1 VRVRARAGVVI
12 VASLALVGGL
22 TPSPM
27 AVAGVLRSGTA
38 DRKHQID
45 RQLDD
50 LRESL
55 EGTSKKLVDAAVDLK
70 RAQEEQKDAQADLV
84 AAQAEAAEAQ
94 RKDDELA
101 AKLTIA
107 QAAVD
112 KATRE
117 LQARQ
122 AEERA
127 TVARLGAI
135 AREAYVG
142 ARLSGL
148 SIALDAQSPAQFAD
162 RVNAAGTALRQQNGT
177 LARLAVQQ
185 TETRAR
191 KTKLAAAED
200 AVAELKKQ
208 SAALLVVKRAAESRA
223 EAANKRIAD
232 LVAKQRRAV
241 ATISAR
247 KKSEKRRIASL
258 EVQQKKLTR
267 LLRSRAA
274 RYTGGGGG
282 GGSSN
287 AGSGLSYPVNAP
299 ITSGFGMRYHPILHY
314 SRLHAGTD
322 FGAACGTPVRAAA
335 SGRIV
340 RAGWVGGFGNQVLI
354 AHGQMKGKQLASSY
368 NHLSRIVVR
377 SGSVSRGQLIA
388 YSGTTGLST
397 GCHLHF
403 EVYVNGTHVNPMNW
417 L

>member
-1 VRVRARAGVVI
+1 VAVVAGLWV
-12 VASLALVGGL
+12 VGGVS
-22 TPSPM
+22 PSS
-27 AVAGVLRSGTA
+27 VAHASSVQQAGA
-38 DRKHQID
+38 AERKQQLD

-55 EGTSKKLVDAAVDLK
+55 EGTSKKLVDAAVTLE
-70 RAQEEQKDAQADLV
+70 RAQAGQKDAQAEL
-84 AAQAEAAEAQ
+84 AQAQAEAATAQ
-94 RKDDELA
+94 AKDDLLA
-101 AKLTIA
+101 AELTVA

-122 AEERA
+122 AQENA
-127 TVARLGAI
+127 TRGRLGAI

-142 ARLSGL
+142 SRLTGL

-162 RVNAAGTALRQQNGT
+162 RVNAAGTALRQQNST
-177 LARLAVQQ
+177 LAELANEQA
-185 TETRAR
+185 ETRAR
-191 KTKLAAAED
+191 KSKLTAAE
-200 AVAELKKQ
+200 AQVASLKKQ
-208 SAALLVVKRAAESRA
+208 SEHLLAQKKKAEEKAAAADA
-223 EAANKRIAD
+223 KIAA
-232 LVAKQRRAV
+232 LVAKQQRAV

-247 KKSEKRRIASL
+247 KKAERQRVASL
-258 EVQQKKLTR
+258 EKQQRKLAR
-267 LLRSRAA
+267 LLRTSTAH
-274 RYTGGGGG
+274 YSGGG
-282 GGSSN
+282 GGST
-287 AGSGLSYPVNAP
+287 LSYPVHAP

-322 FGAACGTPVRAAA
+322 FGAACGTPVHAAA
-335 SGRIV
+335 SGKVV
-340 RAGWVGGFGNQVLI
+340 RAGWVGGFGNQVLV
-354 AHGQMKGKQLASSY
+354 AHGRMKGKQLASSY

-377 SGSVSRGQLIA
+377 SGHVSRGQLIA

>member
-1 VRVRARAGVVI
+1 MRVSVRAGVAV
-12 VASLALVGGL
+12 VAALTLVGGL
-22 TPSPM
+22 TPSAQSVVRPP
-27 AVAGVLRSGTA
+27 AAAS
-38 DRKHQID
+38 DRKRQID
-45 RQLDD
+45 RELDD

-55 EGTSKKLVDAAVDLK
+55 EGTSKKLADAAVDLR
-70 RAQEEQKDAQADLV
+70 RAQEEQEDARAELA
-84 AAQAEAAEAQ
+84 AAQAEAAQAQ
-94 RKDDELA
+94 REDDELA

-122 AEERA
+122 AEERS
-127 TVARLGAI
+127 TLARLGSI

-142 ARLSGL
+142 VRLSGL
-148 SIALDAQSPAQFAD
+148 SIALNAQSPAQFAD
-162 RVNAAGTALRQQNGT
+162 RVNAAGTALRQQNST

-185 TETRAR
+185 AETRAR
-191 KTKLAAAED
+191 KSKLAAAEA
-200 AVAELKKQ
+200 AVAKLKKQ
-208 SAALLVVKRAAESRA
+208 SAALLVVKKRA
-223 EAANKRIAD
+223 EAAADRADRRIAA
-232 LVAKQRRAV
+232 LVAEQQRAV

-247 KKSEKRRIASL
+247 KASEKRRVANL
-258 EVQQKKLTR
+258 EKQQKKLAR
-267 LLRSRAA
+267 LLRSKAA
-274 RYTGGGGG
+274 SYSGGG
-282 GGSSN
+282 GGSNS
-287 AGSGLSYPVNAP
+287 GSGLSYPVNAP

-340 RAGWVGGFGNQVLI
+340 RAGWVGGFGNQVLV
-354 AHGQMKGKQLASSY
+354 AHGRMKGKQLASSY

-377 SGSVSRGQLIA
+377 SGHVSRGQLIA